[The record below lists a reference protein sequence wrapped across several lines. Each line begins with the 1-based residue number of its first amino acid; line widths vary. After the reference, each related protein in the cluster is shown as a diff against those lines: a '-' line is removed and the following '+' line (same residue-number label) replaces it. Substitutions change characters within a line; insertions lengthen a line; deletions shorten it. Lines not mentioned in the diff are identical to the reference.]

1 MIGGQMLENGCD
13 VDEIVQ
19 ILEVSL
25 ASVKRW
31 RKKLQNGHEG
41 LLRKQNSGRT
51 SKLTDDKKAQL
62 RQIIRNRAVAH
73 GFCNEQ
79 WAGKQVRWG
88 RFFERCNKKRKCHT
102 PFPLRL

>member
-31 RKKLQNGHEG
+31 RKKLQNSHEG

-51 SKLTDDKKAQL
+51 SKLTDDEKAQS